1 MLLTVS
7 ARVNPVANIKIKN
20 NLLALVLILTA
31 LPLSARVSKPVVEQ
45 IAADIGRYMSTSSER
60 PELGLTPI
68 HCASTL
74 LVASLRNVPGTSRP
88 SPVLQHAAMCVLT
101 PLIGY
106 VADAVVAVAEAEGND
121 QADSANIAS
130 ILEGLREVVRGL
142 VTWCNGLPEDVK
154 PRGYGIL
161 VPTLCLLLDP
171 GSPSEPSQMHLI
183 ATNTLL
189 SLAASSPKAF
199 KDATQ
204 AMPEGERAGLERAVR
219 EAVGARAK
227 PQSAQQPSVER
238 KGIELK
244 SFGA

>member
-1 MLLTVS
+1 M
-7 ARVNPVANIKIKN
+7 
-20 NLLALVLILTA
+20 LILTA

-45 IAADIGRYMSTSSER
+45 IASDIGRYMSTSNDR

-68 HCASTL
+68 HCATSL
-74 LVASLRNVPGTSRP
+74 LLASLRHVPGTSRQ
-88 SPVLQHAAMCVLT
+88 SPILQHAAMCVLT

-106 VADAVVAVAEAEGND
+106 VADAVVAVAENGESA
-121 QADSANIAS
+121 QAAS
-130 ILEGLREVVRGL
+130 LEGLREVIRGL
-142 VTWCNGLPEDVK
+142 VAWCNGLPEDVK

-171 GSPSEPSQMHLI
+171 GSVSEPSAMHTI

-189 SLAASSPKAF
+189 SLAASAPKAF

-219 EAVGARAK
+219 DAVGARASTN
-227 PQSAQQPSVER
+227 PQQAAQEKR
-238 KGIELK
+238 GIALK

>member
-1 MLLTVS
+1 MAS
-7 ARVNPVANIKIKN
+7 IKIKN

-45 IAADIGRYMSTSSER
+45 IASDIGRYMSTSSER

-68 HCASTL
+68 HCATTL
-74 LVASLRNVPGTSRP
+74 LLASLRPVPGTSKP

-101 PLIGY
+101 PLIGF
-106 VADAVVAVAEAEGND
+106 VADAVVSLAETSEGPT
-121 QADSANIAS
+121 AIAT
-130 ILEGLREVVRGL
+130 LEGLREVIRGL
-142 VTWCNGLPEDVK
+142 VAWCNGLPEDVK

-171 GSPSEPSQMHLI
+171 GADSSDPSPAHQL

-189 SLAASSPKAF
+189 QLAASSPKAF

-204 AMPEGERAGLERAVR
+204 AMPEGERSGLERAVR
-219 EAVGARAK
+219 EAVGARAAAK
-227 PQSAQQPSVER
+227 PQQQTREER
-238 KGIELK
+238 KGIALK